1 MSTPPPPSLRQLL
14 LVSVKSDASD
24 LHIGANEVPSI
35 RVEGEIRRLNIPS
48 LSSADVRN
56 MANELMTDH
65 QRSIFHEELSV
76 DFSFALED
84 KARFRAN
91 IYNQTKGIS
100 MALRRIP
107 AEILSLDQLGM
118 PSVLKQVADISRG
131 LVLVTGPTGS
141 GKSTT
146 LAAII
151 HHINST
157 RPEHILTIEDPIEY
171 MHTPIKCIMNQR
183 EIGAHARSFSEA
195 LRAALREDPDVI
207 LVGEMRDLETI
218 SLAITAAETGHLVL
232 GTLHTNSCPESIDRI
247 IDAYPAEEQKQ
258 IRVMLSNSLRSVVS
272 QILVPHS
279 SGKGRVALQE
289 IMLVNPAIRNL
300 IRENKA
306 HQIHT
311 VMDTGRG
318 QGMQTMTVAIKTA
331 IQQRKISIQKG
342 EETRTKLGI
351 RESVTDPSVNSRG
364 TRTRY

>member
-1 MSTPPPPSLRQLL
+1 MSTPSLRQLL
-14 LVSVKSDASD
+14 LVAVKSDASD
-24 LHIGANEVPSI
+24 LHIGADEVPAI
-35 RVEGEIRRLNIPS
+35 RTGGEIKRLNMAAMT
-48 LSSADVRN
+48 SAEVRD
-56 MANELMTDH
+56 MANELMTDR
-65 QRSIFHEELSV
+65 QRSTFHQELSV

-84 KARFRAN
+84 KARFRVN
-91 IYNQTKGIS
+91 VYNQTNGVS
-100 MALRRIP
+100 LALRRIP
-107 AEILSLDQLGM
+107 ASILSLQQLGM
-118 PSVLKQVADISRG
+118 PSILEQIADFSRG

-146 LAAII
+146 LAAVIN
-151 HHINST
+151 HINCT
-157 RPEHILTIEDPIEY
+157 RSEHILTIEDPIEFL
-171 MHTPIKCIMNQR
+171 HTPNRCIINQR

-258 IRVMLSNSLRSVVS
+258 IRVMLSNALKAVVS
-272 QILVPHS
+272 QTLVPQL

-311 VMDTGRG
+311 VMDTARG
-318 QGMQTMTVAIKTA
+318 QGMQTMSTAIKHA
-331 IQQRKISIQKG
+331 IQQMKISPQKG
-342 EETRTKLGI
+342 EELRTRLGI
-351 RESVTDPSVNSRG
+351 RDQVDPTKNSRG